1 MAEAPR
7 VIVTTHDG
15 AVVGDLDPRLVTA
28 LTMTRQVNGEHTL
41 SVTTTQALAKNDR
54 LLLRDGTLRW
64 HEFVVEGITA
74 ARPDSGGDVQVTYY
88 CPWSV
93 QHDLSETFINGPYDC
108 GIVPGHASI
117 MHPAIDGITVALGS
131 TSRWAIGTVD
141 VATQAAASFYRQTGW
156 EGMQTVVEKW
166 GGEVEADITVGLDG
180 VTGRSVSLL
189 THVGS
194 EEATRRFD
202 YAADMRGIK
211 RTVQDTPWTCRIVP
225 LGKSRETE
233 AGGYTRRPSIESVNG
248 GVMWIEDADAV
259 PLTRMPDGSG
269 GWEYPTQI
277 VYNDVYEEP
286 AELLVWA
293 LEHITDYTRPKV
305 TYEADVVQLAR
316 AGLSPLGVGLGDE
329 VAIVDRAFCEGGLR
343 IQGRVLKMVEDLL
356 DPSNTKLTIGNLGTT
371 LASQLSGIA
380 RDVYEITSKV
390 DNLTQVQSTA
400 EYVSNLISRMNAE
413 ANATGGYTYI
423 TEGQGIRTYDRP
435 VSDPLV
441 GTEATQV
448 VEVKGG
454 TIRIAN
460 SRGAQGDWEWRTV
473 FTSGHVAA
481 DVVTAAQITTG
492 YIGSEGGTFIDLD
505 NDTVQ
510 LGSSDS
516 FHVVADSQEL
526 GFYQADTRVAYV
538 NGNQLYIPYT
548 VVLNAMQVGEEG
560 NNCWEWRLQD
570 NGNLTLTWIG

>member
-1 MAEAPR
+1 MADVPR

-15 AVVGDLDPRLVTA
+15 TIVGDLDPERISA
-28 LTMTRQVNGEHTL
+28 LSMTRAVNGEHAL

-64 HEFVVEGITA
+64 HEFVVEGIEA
-74 ARPDSGGDVQVTYY
+74 ARPEWGGEVSVTYY

-108 GIVPGHASI
+108 GIVPGHASV
-117 MHPAIDGITVALGS
+117 MHPAIDGVSVALGS
-131 TSRWAIGTVD
+131 TSRWTVGTVD
-141 VATQAAASFYRQTGW
+141 VTAVAAASFYRMSGW

-166 GGEVEADITVGLDG
+166 GGEVDATITVGLDG
-180 VTGRSVSLL
+180 VVSRSVSLL
-189 THVGS
+189 EHVGAS
-194 EEATRRFD
+194 TATRRFD
-202 YAADMRGIK
+202 YTHDMTGIK
-211 RTVQDTPWTCRIVP
+211 RTVQDVPWTCRIVP

-233 AGGYTRRPSIESVNG
+233 AGGYTRRPSIASVNG
-248 GVMWIEDADAV
+248 DVMWLEDAEAV
-259 PLTRMPDGSG
+259 PLVRVPDGSG
-269 GWEYPTQI
+269 GWEYPVQI
-277 VYNDVYEEP
+277 VLNDVYEEP
-286 AELLVWA
+286 AELKAWA
-293 LEHITDYTRPKV
+293 LDHITDYTRPKV

-329 VAIVDRAFCEGGLR
+329 VAVVDKGFCEGGLR

-380 RDVYEITSKV
+380 REVYQVESKV
-390 DNLTQVQSTA
+390 DNLTQVQATA
-400 EYVSNLISRMNAE
+400 AYVSDLLARMNAE
-413 ANATGGYTYI
+413 ANATGGYAYI

-435 VSDPLV
+435 VADPLV

-460 SRGAQGDWEWRTV
+460 TRDAAGNWEWRTV

-481 DVVTAAQITTG
+481 DMVTAAQITTG
-492 YIGSEGGTFIDLD
+492 YIGSAGGTYIDLD
-505 NDTVQ
+505 GDTVQ
-510 LGSSDS
+510 LGSTDS
-516 FHVVADSQEL
+516 FHVIADAQEL
-526 GFYQADTRVAYV
+526 GFYQGSTRVAYV
-538 NGNQLYIPYT
+538 NGDQLYIPYS
-548 VVLNAMQVGEEG
+548 VVLNAMKVGVEG
-560 NNCWEWRLQD
+560 GNCWEWLLQD
-570 NGNLTLTWIG
+570 SGNLTLKWIG